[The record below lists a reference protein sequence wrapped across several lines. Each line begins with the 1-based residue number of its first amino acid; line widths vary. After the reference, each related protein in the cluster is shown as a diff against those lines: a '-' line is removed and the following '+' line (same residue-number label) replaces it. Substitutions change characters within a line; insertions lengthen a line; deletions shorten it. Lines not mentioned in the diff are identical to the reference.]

1 MAIAL
6 VTGASAGLGEE
17 FAWQLATAGHDV
29 VLVARSA
36 DRLSELAEVIRSATG
51 VGAEVLVA
59 DLSTDAGRNAVA
71 VRLADADS
79 PVSMLVN
86 NAGFG
91 LGEGFL
97 HTTWED
103 ERRMLDVMVTA
114 TLQLSHIAAQSMSTR
129 GHGAIVNI
137 SSIAAHLAN
146 STYAAHKR
154 WVLDFSEA
162 LAGQLKGTGVSAT
175 AVVPGL
181 VRTEFHEAESLA
193 HMKDGYPSAAWL
205 TPETVVTAALAGVRR
220 KQVVVTPSARYLAAT
235 GVLRLVPKALLRT
248 KRGQP

>member
-1 MAIAL
+1 MATAL

-17 FAWQLATAGHDV
+17 FVWQLATAGHDV
-29 VLVARSA
+29 VLVARSG
-36 DRLSELAEVIRSATG
+36 DRLSELADVIRSATG

-59 DLSTDAGRNAVA
+59 DLSTEAGRAAVEA
-71 VRLADADS
+71 RILDDAH
-79 PVSMLVN
+79 PVSMVVN

-97 HTTWED
+97 QSTWED
-103 ERRMLDVMVTA
+103 ERAVLDVMVTA
-114 TLQLSHIAAQSMSTR
+114 TLQLSHAAAKAMTAR

-154 WVLDFSEA
+154 WILDFTEA

-175 AVVPGL
+175 VVVPGL
-181 VRTEFHEAESLA
+181 VRTEFHDAESLE
-193 HMKDGYPSAAWL
+193 HMKTDYPDVAWL
-205 TPETVVTAALAGVRR
+205 TPDVVVTAALAGVRR
-220 KQVVVTPSARYLAAT
+220 KQVVVTPSARYLAAA
-235 GVLRLVPKALLRT
+235 GLLRLVPKSLTR
-248 KRGQP
+248 RGGSKL

>member
-1 MAIAL
+1 MATAL

-17 FAWQLATAGHDV
+17 FVWQLATAGHDV
-29 VLVARSA
+29 VLVARSG
-36 DRLSELAEVIRSATG
+36 DRLSELADVIRSATG

-59 DLSTDAGRNAVA
+59 DLSTEVGRGVVEARILDDAH
-71 VRLADADS
+71 
-79 PVSMLVN
+79 PVSMVVN

-97 HTTWED
+97 ASTWED
-103 ERRMLDVMVTA
+103 ERAVLDVMVTA
-114 TLQLSHIAAQSMSTR
+114 TLQLSHAAAQAMSAR

-154 WVLDFSEA
+154 WILDFTEA

-175 AVVPGL
+175 VVVPGL
-181 VRTEFHEAESLA
+181 VRTEFHDAESLA
-193 HMKDGYPSAAWL
+193 HMKTDYPDVAWL
-205 TPETVVTAALAGVRR
+205 TPDVVVTAALAGVRR
-220 KQVVVTPSARYLAAT
+220 KQVVVTPSARYLAAA
-235 GVLRLVPKALLRT
+235 GLLRLVPKSLTR
-248 KRGQP
+248 RGGGNL

>member
-1 MAIAL
+1 MATAL

-36 DRLSELAEVIRSATG
+36 DRLSELADVIRSATG
-51 VGAEVLVA
+51 VGAEVLPA
-59 DLSTDAGRNAVA
+59 DLSTQTGRDIVEA
-71 VRLADADS
+71 RIADADR
-79 PVSMLVN
+79 PVSMVVN

-97 HTTWED
+97 DTTWEA
-103 ERRMLDVMVTA
+103 ERAVLDVMVTA
-114 TLQLSHIAAQSMSTR
+114 TLQLSHAAAKAMATR

-137 SSIAAHLAN
+137 SSIAAYLAN

-154 WVLDFSEA
+154 WILDFTEG
-162 LAGQLKGTGVSAT
+162 LAGDLKGTGVTAT

-181 VRTEFHEAESLA
+181 VRTEFHDSESLE
-193 HMKDGYPSAAWL
+193 HMKSDYPNVAWL
-205 TPETVVTAALAGVRR
+205 TADTVVTAALAGVRR
-220 KQVVVTPSARYLAAT
+220 KQVVVTPSARYFAAS
-235 GVLRLVPKALLRT
+235 GLLRLMPKSVTRA
-248 KRGQP
+248 RGGRP

>member
-1 MAIAL
+1 MATAL

-59 DLSTDAGRNAVA
+59 DLSTEAGRDAVA

-103 ERRMLDVMVTA
+103 ERRVLDVMVTA
-114 TLQLSHIAAQSMSTR
+114 TLQLSHIAAQSMSAR

-137 SSIAAHLAN
+137 SSIAAYLAN

-154 WVLDFSEA
+154 WVLDFTEA

-175 AVVPGL
+175 VVVPGL

-193 HMKDGYPSAAWL
+193 HMKDGYPNAAWL
-205 TPETVVTAALAGVRR
+205 TPETVVSAALAGVRR
-220 KQVVVTPSARYLAAT
+220 KQVVVTPSARYLAAS
-235 GVLRLVPKALLRT
+235 GLLRLVPKALTRS
-248 KRGQP
+248 RGGQP